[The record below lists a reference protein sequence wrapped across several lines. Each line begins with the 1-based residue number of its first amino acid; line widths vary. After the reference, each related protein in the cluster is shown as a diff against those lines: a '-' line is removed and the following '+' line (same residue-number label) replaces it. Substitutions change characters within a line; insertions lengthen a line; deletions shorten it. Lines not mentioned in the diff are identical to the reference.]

1 MMKMELKDR
10 QGASD
15 YPVMASIRQVQ
26 IRQGSLRAQVEQQTQ
41 QVNLQAKSIIRR
53 HQQLMP

>member
-1 MMKMELKDR
+1 MINMELKDR

-15 YPVMASIRQVQ
+15 YPVMASIRQVH
-26 IRQGSLRAQVEQQTQ
+26 IRQGSLRAQAQQHRKRL
-41 QVNLQAKSIIRR
+41 NLQAKSIIRR